1 MEKTGERTGA
11 KLLER
16 EKFAC
21 SHEKRKGQTGVHAT
35 RSEEEFGK
43 RADLRKRKVKKGD
56 RTRLNAARKARRNL

>member
-43 RADLRKRKVKKGD
+43 RVDLRKRKV
-56 RTRLNAARKARRNL
+56 